1 MGFDPLMVM
10 GGAVILGG
18 LVGFLVGPFIGSSI
32 FRLN

>member
-18 LVGFLVGPFIGSSI
+18 LVGFLVGPFIDHL
-32 FRLN
+32 FPFN